1 MRGFMY
7 RLDIQRHPSGNLASD
22 NQWLL
27 QSGCSLA
34 TLWWVRVQGETMVE
48 GEKNVL

>member
-7 RLDIQRHPSGNLASD
+7 RLDIPRHPLRNLASD

-27 QSGCSLA
+27 QSGSKLSIPP
-34 TLWWVRVQGETMVE
+34 WVRVQGETVE
-48 GEKNVL
+48 EGGKYVL